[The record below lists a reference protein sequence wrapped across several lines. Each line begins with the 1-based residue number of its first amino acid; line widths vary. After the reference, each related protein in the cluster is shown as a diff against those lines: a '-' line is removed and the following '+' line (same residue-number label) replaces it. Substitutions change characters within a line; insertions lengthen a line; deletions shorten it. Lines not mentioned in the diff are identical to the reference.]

1 MALIH
6 GRQQADILQ
15 RVLAGKPGYRALPAP
30 ELTSLAVL
38 GYQSGDLLTG
48 ITTDFHQIADQDT
61 FVRFPQPWIAKFVQ
75 DALDPAVAIILITD
89 DGEGHCLCSGKEFCQ
104 LINCL

>member
-48 ITTDFHQIADQDT
+48 ITTDFHQIADQDA
-61 FVRFPQPWIAKFVQ
+61 FVRFPQPRVGQVLKYK
-75 DALDPAVAIILITD
+75 P
-89 DGEGHCLCSGKEFCQ
+89 GK
-104 LINCL
+104 L